1 MGSLM
6 GSLTG
11 VLYGALVVYLG
22 GWYLGKWT
30 GNFSLLLFILTVA
43 TLAYWLAER
52 FHFAPRRA
60 AAAATLDRQDA
71 ASLEAFERR
80 VAPDDA
86 VQQCYR
92 VSPGPD
98 FVLIVTVRDMSGY
111 QALAQRLFTNDA
123 NVRNVKTFF
132 SVKRS
137 KFEPKLLLP
146 Q

>member
-71 ASLEAFERR
+71 ERR
-80 VAPDDA
+80 ERLASQGIAKVDDNVAQARDTLP
-86 VQQCYR
+86 
-92 VSPGPD
+92 VSYTHLTLP
-98 FVLIVTVRDMSGY
+98 
-111 QALAQRLFTNDA
+111 TNRE
-123 NVRNVKTFF
+123 V
-132 SVKRS
+132 
-137 KFEPKLLLP
+137 
-146 Q
+146 